1 MSRTHGWFAACL
13 SVSALS
19 LCAQVV
25 QAQQYSLI
33 ELDVPAGV
41 DSTRGLGING
51 SDKVV
56 GTSPGAS
63 SGDNPT
69 QWNGT
74 IVTTLG
80 LAGGI
85 SGAALAINDAGV
97 VVGMTYIML
106 PNGGYE
112 SRATMWNGGVAT
124 LLPTLGGTEGIAL
137 SINELGQM
145 VGWTVASADPTS
157 RAVIWDGATVTDL
170 GPGTA
175 RDINNVGQVTGLSS
189 LGATLW
195 NGTTA
200 TALSVAMEPVAI
212 NDAGAIIGNRDSRD
226 PDTFQWKTTARV
238 WSEGTA
244 VVLTGPTNYQFSTI
258 ARDINNAGQIVGY
271 SENNYSMAVA
281 TLWDGTSAI
290 NLNTVLTPAQA
301 LQIELTEATAIND
314 LGYIVVNGYDSVAQQ
329 QRSYILAPIP

>member
-13 SVSALS
+13 SVTALS
-19 LCAQVV
+19 LCAQMVH
-25 QAQQYSLI
+25 AQQYSLI
-33 ELDVPAGV
+33 ELDPPAGANA
-41 DSTRGLGING
+41 TRGLGLNDG
-51 SDKVV
+51 DKVV

-63 SGDNPT
+63 GENPT

-74 IVTTLG
+74 IGTALD

-85 SGAALAINDAGV
+85 SGAALAINNAGV
-97 VVGMTYIML
+97 VVGLTYTML
-106 PNGGYE
+106 PNGTYQQHP
-112 SRATMWNGGVAT
+112 TKWDGGVAT
-124 LLPTLGGTEGIAL
+124 LLPTLGGTQGIAL
-137 SINELGQM
+137 SINQLGQM
-145 VGWTVASADPTS
+145 VGWTVASGNPTS
-157 RAVIWDGATVTDL
+157 RAVIWDGATLTDL

-200 TALSVAMEPVAI
+200 TALGVAMEPVAI

-226 PDTFQWKTTARV
+226 PDTFEWKTTARV

-258 ARDINNAGQIVGY
+258 ARDINNAGQIVGS
-271 SENNYSMAVA
+271 SENNYAMAVA
-281 TLWDGTSAI
+281 TLWDGTNAI
-290 NLNTVLTPAQA
+290 NLNTMLTPAQA
-301 LQIELTEATAIND
+301 LHIKLTEATAIND
-314 LGYIVVNGYDSVAQQ
+314 LGYIVVNGYDSAVQQ
-329 QRSYILAPIP
+329 QRTYILAPIP